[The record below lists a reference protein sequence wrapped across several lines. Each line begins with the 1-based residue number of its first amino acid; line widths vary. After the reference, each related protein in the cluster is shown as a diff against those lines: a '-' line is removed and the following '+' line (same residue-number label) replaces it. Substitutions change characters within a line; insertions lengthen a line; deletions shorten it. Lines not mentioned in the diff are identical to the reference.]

1 MRRIF
6 YPIMQIAICLNLQAQ
21 NPANRITERDL
32 QSFSEGKFMPAT
44 NMDALYEGVK
54 GTPYFNEEWL
64 TGDVYFPDG
73 TEIIRI
79 NIRYN
84 IYSDELEFKNSTSG
98 QTFIIDRNRIS
109 GFRFNEP
116 GDSILFESFNFK
128 PDTPEEK
135 SFVQILYNGKT
146 RFLLKHRKQFIPA
159 NYQGAYATGNKYDEY
174 QDDKDYYLIRDDGS
188 IEKIKL
194 NRKSVMS
201 ALKDSQSVLKEFAL
215 NNKIDFTNP
224 KDIIKILLF
233 HDNKE
238 KNR

>member
-1 MRRIF
+1 MRKIF
-6 YPIMQIAICLNLQAQ
+6 YPIIQIAICLNLQAQ
-21 NPANRITERDL
+21 NPANRITEKDL
-32 QSFSEGKFMPAT
+32 QSFSEGKLILTT
-44 NMDALYEGVK
+44 NTDALYEGVK
-54 GTPYFNEEWL
+54 GTPYFNEEFL

-84 IYSDELEFKNSTSG
+84 IYRDELEFKNSTSG

-109 GFRFNEP
+109 GFRFHEHE
-116 GDSILFESFNFK
+116 DSILFESFNFK
-128 PDTPEEK
+128 PDKPEEK

-146 RFLLKHRKQFIPA
+146 SLLLKHRKLFIPA
-159 NYQGAYATGNKYDEY
+159 NYQGAYASGNKYDEY
-174 QDDKDYYLIRDDGS
+174 QDDKDYYLVKNDGS

-201 ALKDSQSVLKEFAL
+201 ALKDSQSVLKEYAL

-224 KDIIKILLF
+224 KDIIKMILF
-233 HDNKE
+233 YDSK
-238 KNR
+238 K